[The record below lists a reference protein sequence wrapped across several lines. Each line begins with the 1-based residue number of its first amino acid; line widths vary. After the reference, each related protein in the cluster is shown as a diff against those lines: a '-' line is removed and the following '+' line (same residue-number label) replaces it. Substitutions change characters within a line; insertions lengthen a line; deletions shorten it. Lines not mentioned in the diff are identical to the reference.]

1 MFSILVNGTII
12 YSIAQARNLKVIFD
26 SSLSLPL
33 LHTLKNLV
41 LLIEHAKHFSY
52 LYISLYPYYGCPSLS
67 HSYLS
72 TRLL

>member
-1 MFSILVNGTII
+1 MFSILIIGTII

-33 LHTLKNLV
+33 FHTLENLV
-41 LLIEHAKHFSY
+41 LLIEHVKHFSHLY
-52 LYISLYPYYGCPSLS
+52 LSLYPYYGYPSLS

-72 TRLL
+72 TQLL